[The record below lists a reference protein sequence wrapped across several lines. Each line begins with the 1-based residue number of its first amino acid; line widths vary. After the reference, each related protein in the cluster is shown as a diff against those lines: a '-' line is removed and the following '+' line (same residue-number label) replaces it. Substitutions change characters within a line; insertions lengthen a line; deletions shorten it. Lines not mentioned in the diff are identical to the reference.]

1 MVLWNKPS
9 LQMMERTIDASTF
22 RQKVISNNVANVD
35 TPYFKRSEVVFEDLL
50 QQELKTQTIEGYRT
64 DYRHIPIGRKTSSI
78 EPQVVTDEKSLMNNN
93 FNNVDIDYE
102 MSLLAKNQLRYNVMV
117 QQVNHDLKLY
127 RTAMNGGR

>member
-78 EPQVVTDEKSLMNNN
+78 EPRVVTDEKSLMNNN